1 MKISKL
7 LPSLAL
13 VTAVI
18 ATSSCGKLE
27 DRINSLEQ
35 RISELENTR
44 IPSIDE
50 QVASIKKTIGE
61 LEKTDAGLRE
71 YISALE
77 EKQAT
82 LETELGKTNA
92 ALTEAQKT
100 LREEMAA
107 DKTELSGSVDAAKA
121 DVIAQLEAYK
131 TLMSGEL
138 ETLNGTI
145 ESLKAKDEELQK
157 NAEELRGY
165 VDSENGKVRDWADA
179 TFATI
184 EQQNKL
190 AETVA
195 SIKTQFETLNNYTMN
210 MDVRL
215 TNKAEEL
222 SKSLSALD
230 ESTSQQIG
238 ALTEK
243 LGSDISALRT
253 ELTDAYTKLV
263 ATEITRLETSMKSW
277 VSEQLAGYYT
287 IEQADAKLEAMRTEL
302 TGRMDSDKA
311 YLTTLIT
318 NLETAT
324 NRKISANAGLIT
336 GLRGDL
342 TSLSQSVAENAGK
355 IADDA
360 ILISQNTADI
370 SKNSTAIAANTK
382 NLAAV
387 KKLAEDNQKLITEN
401 NDKLGEM
408 QRLVNELKDKEIAN
422 LETIAQ
428 NTQDIASNASLI
440 AKNAASIQSNAAA
453 IAQNASDIQALQRK
467 LDATETELVEA
478 YTAAIAKAI
487 NDYDGTITAKLAS
500 GIAKVDEKIKTLNSE
515 IESIKS
521 RLSNLEDRVSKI
533 EDAVSMLQS
542 ISVIPTY
549 SDGSVC
555 VKRGLSTIKARLLPL
570 DVAKRFVEKG
580 TSAFSLRV
588 VAVQTKSTESM
599 SDVAIESVV
608 LRDDIIE
615 VSILGSLL
623 PDGLWT
629 GNENYCA
636 ALSVS
641 DGNTEKSSSYFS
653 LYPLMFE
660 YVDLGLSVK
669 WATCNVGAVTPEDY
683 GDYFA
688 WGETEPYYE
697 NGQSQSASPQ
707 WLYGKTGYN
716 WDSYKWYNKEDAS
729 IIKYRHAN
737 WDDSMPTLQLEDDAA
752 NCKLGGKWRLPSAD
766 EWRELRRGCSWKWT
780 SFNGIS
786 GYIVTGKKT
795 GYTGNSIFLPA
806 SGRRTATDLSEVGDS
821 GVYWSCSL
829 GDSKSE
835 MASDVIFSDV
845 DFALS
850 TSAKYVGHSL
860 RPVYVE
866 RHNHHLERV
875 EGVIPTE
882 TDSGWNDYYKCTE
895 TVNPCGTYF
904 CDSDGTTIGNAAALK
919 AWQSEGGAGYLA
931 SSGEYVDFGLSV
943 VWAKRNVG
951 ASTVEESGDYFA
963 WGETEPKKVYDWN
976 TYVWAKDYYHLIKYN
991 TENKYGVVDNK
1002 TRLELEDDAAHVKLG
1017 GEWRMPSYAEWEDLF
1032 NNCDVVRSSLNGVV
1046 GFKVVGK
1053 ISGYTDRMIFF
1064 PSRGYKASGMND
1076 IIGCYYWSS
1085 SSVAELFSHNPF
1097 SAWAWISS
1105 EEQTRMSSADKS
1117 NGLLIRPVVDK

>member
-131 TLMSGEL
+131 TLINGTL

-157 NAEELRGY
+157 NAEELRSY

-287 IEQADAKLEAMRTEL
+287 IEQTDAKLEAMRTEI

-324 NRKISANAGLIT
+324 NKKISANASLIT

-401 NDKLGEM
+401 SEKLAEM
-408 QRLVNELKDKEIAN
+408 QRLHNSLKDSGIEDYA
-422 LETIAQ
+422 ETVIQ
-428 NTQDIASNASLI
+428 NTKDIASNASLI
-440 AKNAASIQSNAAA
+440 AKNASAIQSNATA
-453 IAQNASDIQALQRK
+453 IAQNTSDIQSLSAR
-467 LDATETELVEA
+467 LDATKSEIIES

-500 GIAKVDEKIKTLNSE
+500 EIARVEDKIAGLKAE
-515 IESIKS
+515 VESVKS
-521 RLSNLEDRVSKI
+521 RVTALEDRVTRLEEI
-533 EDAVSMLQS
+533 VSQITS
-542 ISVIPTY
+542 ISYIPRY
-549 SDGSVC
+549 ADG
-555 VKRGLSTIKARLLPL
+555 A
-570 DVAKRFVEKG
+570 
-580 TSAFSLRV
+580 
-588 VAVQTKSTESM
+588 
-599 SDVAIESVV
+599 
-608 LRDDIIE
+608 
-615 VSILGSLL
+615 
-623 PDGLWT
+623 
-629 GNENYCA
+629 
-636 ALSVS
+636 
-641 DGNTEKSSSYFS
+641 
-653 LYPLMFE
+653 
-660 YVDLGLSVK
+660 
-669 WATCNVGAVTPEDY
+669 
-683 GDYFA
+683 
-688 WGETEPYYE
+688 
-697 NGQSQSASPQ
+697 
-707 WLYGKTGYN
+707 
-716 WDSYKWYNKEDAS
+716 
-729 IIKYRHAN
+729 
-737 WDDSMPTLQLEDDAA
+737 
-752 NCKLGGKWRLPSAD
+752 
-766 EWRELRRGCSWKWT
+766 
-780 SFNGIS
+780 
-786 GYIVTGKKT
+786 
-795 GYTGNSIFLPA
+795 
-806 SGRRTATDLSEVGDS
+806 
-821 GVYWSCSL
+821 
-829 GDSKSE
+829 
-835 MASDVIFSDV
+835 
-845 DFALS
+845 
-850 TSAKYVGHSL
+850 
-860 RPVYVE
+860 
-866 RHNHHLERV
+866 ERV
-875 EGVIPTE
+875 EYTRDALGIIPGDVTLRF
-882 TDSGWNDYYKCTE
+882 DVHPAS
-895 TVNPCGTYF
+895 
-904 CDSDGTTIGNAAALK
+904 AASEIAANWESILSARAVYTLTK
-919 AWQSEGGAGYLA
+919 AGAGDFVDLKIKGATAENGVLSVTVSTAEFNKEFMLGNLA
-931 SSGEYVDFGLSV
+931 TAIAVKITSSTENVISEYVRF
-943 VWAKRNVG
+943 
-951 ASTVEESGDYFA
+951 
-963 WGETEPKKVYDWN
+963 
-976 TYVWAKDYYHLIKYN
+976 I
-991 TENKYGVVDNK
+991 
-1002 TRLELEDDAAHVKLG
+1002 
-1017 GEWRMPSYAEWEDLF
+1017 PSYAEEEQFIYYLLNNFDTDGDGTLDLTVIENAKELNIPDMGVSTLAGVLDQMPNLEVLDCSK
-1032 NNCDVVRSSLNGVV
+1032 NNLYSIDLSKNELLTKLDCSNNKLHTLNLDNNQNLLELYCNNNYLSSLDCSNNEYLHVID
-1046 GFKVVGK
+1046 FCDNY
-1053 ISGYTDRMIFF
+1053 ISEI
-1064 PSRGYKASGMND
+1064 K
-1076 IIGCYYWSS
+1076 
-1085 SSVAELFSHNPF
+1085 
-1097 SAWAWISS
+1097 
-1105 EEQTRMSSADKS
+1105 QT
-1117 NGLLIRPVVDK
+1117 GLLIDGVRWSIYNLGECATHKITKKFKWDNTLCPSGWRLPFKEEYESLSAHYSKKNILRESPGRWFSGSELYSIDAPQIYLPLEEEKYGGYYWTATANSTIETIWVLVNSSMDNGSNDVWIDTNPASTRTSARCVKK

>member
-13 VTAVI
+13 VTAFI

-100 LREEMAA
+100 LREEIAA

-131 TLMSGEL
+131 TLINGEL

-253 ELTDAYTKLV
+253 ELTDAYTKLI
-263 ATEITRLETSMKSW
+263 ATEITKLETSMKSW
-277 VSEQLAGYYT
+277 VNEQLSGYYT
-287 IEQADAKLEAMRTEL
+287 IEQTDAKLDAMRAEL

-382 NLAAV
+382 DLAAV
-387 KKLAEDNQKLITEN
+387 KKFAEENQKLIAEN
-401 NDKLGEM
+401 NDKLAEM

-422 LETIAQ
+422 LETITQ

-467 LDATETELVEA
+467 LDETKTELVEA

-500 GIAKVDEKIKTLNSE
+500 EIAKVDDKIQDFKSE
-515 IESIKS
+515 IESIKTKIS
-521 RLSNLEDRVSKI
+521 SLEDRVSI
-533 EDAVSMLQS
+533 LEQQRIVNEITY
-542 ISVIPTY
+542 ISYVPKY
-549 SDGSVC
+549 SDGKSVMWYC
-555 VKRGLSTIKARLLPL
+555 ENSAGEKTGYRDTLHFELRPSGTAEKLLTATDVQFEVQAVYNTLVKSSAETVYMPVLEKNCDNDILTVVVSGEKIRESFFCEEVGAACRLLISIDGAEKISDYVHMRPMFWGEHRAYFVQSSISLFVGGSTVPEITRIPVSAPLKFDSSNKDVMTVTRDGKVTGVGVGDAELSVMTLSGFTQSIPVNVISSSLAINLSENGTANCYVVPFAGTFSFKADVKGNSSEPLDGEPFTAAVLWESFGTEEQPEVGDLIPNVSYVNGNIVFKTPDIVKNGNASIAVKDAAGRILWSWHIWICKGYDPVEYEQVYNNNAGTMMDRNLGATSATPGDVGTLGLLYQWGRKDPFLGTSDISEDVIVDGIVAKSTIKWQVSDYFDKSTATIVYATEHPTSFILGKWGEDGDWVYSRDNTRWQSSKTKYDPCPVGWRVPEGGVNGVWSKAFGLI
-570 DVAKRFVEKG
+570 DDSCKGDADDKGIDFSEQG
-580 TSAFSLRV
+580 TSTNPIWYPSSGFLDYYNNRVRLRFIGMQGRYWSV
-588 VAVQTKSTESM
+588 TTNGKRALCLSIST
-599 SDVAIESVV
+599 
-608 LRDDIIE
+608 
-615 VSILGSLL
+615 
-623 PDGLWT
+623 
-629 GNENYCA
+629 
-636 ALSVS
+636 
-641 DGNTEKSSSYFS
+641 SSS
-653 LYPLMFE
+653 
-660 YVDLGLSVK
+660 
-669 WATCNVGAVTPEDY
+669 
-683 GDYFA
+683 
-688 WGETEPYYE
+688 
-697 NGQSQSASPQ
+697 
-707 WLYGKTGYN
+707 
-716 WDSYKWYNKEDAS
+716 
-729 IIKYRHAN
+729 
-737 WDDSMPTLQLEDDAA
+737 
-752 NCKLGGKWRLPSAD
+752 
-766 EWRELRRGCSWKWT
+766 
-780 SFNGIS
+780 
-786 GYIVTGKKT
+786 
-795 GYTGNSIFLPA
+795 
-806 SGRRTATDLSEVGDS
+806 
-821 GVYWSCSL
+821 
-829 GDSKSE
+829 
-835 MASDVIFSDV
+835 FSDYE
-845 DFALS
+845 LGER
-850 TSAKYVGHSL
+850 AKGYSV
-860 RPVYVE
+860 RCQKDE
-866 RHNHHLERV
+866 E
-875 EGVIPTE
+875 
-882 TDSGWNDYYKCTE
+882 YY
-895 TVNPCGTYF
+895 NR
-904 CDSDGTTIGNAAALK
+904 IN
-919 AWQSEGGAGYLA
+919 
-931 SSGEYVDFGLSV
+931 
-943 VWAKRNVG
+943 
-951 ASTVEESGDYFA
+951 
-963 WGETEPKKVYDWN
+963 
-976 TYVWAKDYYHLIKYN
+976 
-991 TENKYGVVDNK
+991 
-1002 TRLELEDDAAHVKLG
+1002 
-1017 GEWRMPSYAEWEDLF
+1017 
-1032 NNCDVVRSSLNGVV
+1032 
-1046 GFKVVGK
+1046 
-1053 ISGYTDRMIFF
+1053 
-1064 PSRGYKASGMND
+1064 
-1076 IIGCYYWSS
+1076 
-1085 SSVAELFSHNPF
+1085 
-1097 SAWAWISS
+1097 
-1105 EEQTRMSSADKS
+1105 
-1117 NGLLIRPVVDK
+1117 

>member
-7 LPSLAL
+7 LLSLAL
-13 VTAVI
+13 VTAFI

-287 IEQADAKLEAMRTEL
+287 IEQTDAKLEAMRTEL

-387 KKLAEDNQKLITEN
+387 KKLAEDNQKLIAEN
-401 NDKLGEM
+401 SEKLVEM
-408 QRLVNELKDKEIAN
+408 QRLHNSLKDSGIEDYA
-422 LETIAQ
+422 ETVIQ
-428 NTQDIASNASLI
+428 NTKDIASNASLI
-440 AKNAASIQSNAAA
+440 AKNAAAIQSNATA
-453 IAQNASDIQALQRK
+453 IAQNASDIQNLSAR
-467 LDATETELVEA
+467 LDAAKSEIIES

-500 GIAKVDEKIKTLNSE
+500 EIAKVEDKISGLKTE
-515 IESIKS
+515 VESVKS
-521 RLSNLEDRVSKI
+521 SLAALEDRVARLEEI
-533 EDAVSMLQS
+533 VSQITS
-542 ISVIPTY
+542 ISYIPRY
-549 SDGSVC
+549 ADGAE
-555 VKRGLSTIKARLLPL
+555 RIEYTRDALDIIPG
-570 DVAKRFVEKG
+570 DVALRFDVHPASAASEIAANWVSVLSARAVYTFTKAG
-580 TSAFSLRV
+580 AGDFVDLNINGATAENGVLSVTVSTNELNKEFMLGNLATAIAVKITS
-588 VAVQTKSTESM
+588 STENVIS
-599 SDVAIESVV
+599 
-608 LRDDIIE
+608 
-615 VSILGSLL
+615 
-623 PDGLWT
+623 
-629 GNENYCA
+629 
-636 ALSVS
+636 
-641 DGNTEKSSSYFS
+641 
-653 LYPLMFE
+653 E
-660 YVDLGLSVK
+660 YVR
-669 WATCNVGAVTPEDY
+669 
-683 GDYFA
+683 F
-688 WGETEPYYE
+688 
-697 NGQSQSASPQ
+697 
-707 WLYGKTGYN
+707 
-716 WDSYKWYNKEDAS
+716 
-729 IIKYRHAN
+729 I
-737 WDDSMPTLQLEDDAA
+737 
-752 NCKLGGKWRLPSAD
+752 
-766 EWRELRRGCSWKWT
+766 
-780 SFNGIS
+780 
-786 GYIVTGKKT
+786 
-795 GYTGNSIFLPA
+795 
-806 SGRRTATDLSEVGDS
+806 
-821 GVYWSCSL
+821 
-829 GDSKSE
+829 
-835 MASDVIFSDV
+835 
-845 DFALS
+845 
-850 TSAKYVGHSL
+850 
-860 RPVYVE
+860 
-866 RHNHHLERV
+866 
-875 EGVIPTE
+875 
-882 TDSGWNDYYKCTE
+882 
-895 TVNPCGTYF
+895 
-904 CDSDGTTIGNAAALK
+904 
-919 AWQSEGGAGYLA
+919 
-931 SSGEYVDFGLSV
+931 
-943 VWAKRNVG
+943 
-951 ASTVEESGDYFA
+951 
-963 WGETEPKKVYDWN
+963 
-976 TYVWAKDYYHLIKYN
+976 
-991 TENKYGVVDNK
+991 
-1002 TRLELEDDAAHVKLG
+1002 
-1017 GEWRMPSYAEWEDLF
+1017 PSYAEEEQFIYYLL
-1032 NNCDVVRSSLNGVV
+1032 NNFDTDGDGTLEIKAVEAATEVNVADI
-1046 GFKVVGK
+1046 K
-1053 ISGYTDRMIFF
+1053 ISNLNNVICQMPNLEKLDCSNTSITTLDLSNNLMLTYLNCASNNLSTLDLGTNAALSELYCEKNKLTELDITKNENLIYISFGGNKLSEVKQAGRLIGKLRWSIYNYGATSTSASGTRPPKGYISDWCPSGWRIPSKDEFMTLQDYTYCGTSMGLGDWNNFKGTTEKAIYF
-1064 PSRGYKASGMND
+1064 PSENYPYECYWTTTYKDSGY
-1076 IIGCYYWSS
+1076 YY
-1085 SSVAELFSHNPF
+1085 SVNPRTF
-1097 SAWAWISS
+1097 TLCQVKYSPI
-1105 EEQTRMSSADKS
+1105 
-1117 NGLLIRPVVDK
+1117 NNNYGGLVRCVKDE

>member
-77 EKQAT
+77 EKQST

-131 TLMSGEL
+131 TLINVEL

-253 ELTDAYTKLV
+253 ELTDAYTKLI
-263 ATEITRLETSMKSW
+263 ATEITKLETSMKSW
-277 VSEQLAGYYT
+277 VNEQLSGYYT
-287 IEQADAKLEAMRTEL
+287 IEQTDAKLDAMRTEL
-302 TGRMDSDKA
+302 EGRMDSDKT

-318 NLETAT
+318 NLETVT
-324 NRKISANAGLIT
+324 NKKIAANTTLIT

-382 NLAAV
+382 NLATV
-387 KKLAEDNQKLITEN
+387 KKLAEENQKLIAEN
-401 NDKLGEM
+401 SEKLAEM
-408 QRLVNELKDKEIAN
+408 QRLHNSLKDSGIEDYA
-422 LETIAQ
+422 ETVIQ
-428 NTQDIASNASLI
+428 NTKDIASNASLI
-440 AKNAASIQSNAAA
+440 AKNAAAIQSNATA
-453 IAQNASDIQALQRK
+453 IAQNASDIQNLSAR
-467 LDATETELVEA
+467 LDATKSEIVES

-487 NDYDGTITAKLAS
+487 NDYDGTITSKLAS
-500 GIAKVDEKIKTLNSE
+500 EIARVEDKIAGLKTE
-515 IESIKS
+515 VESVKS
-521 RLSNLEDRVSKI
+521 RVTALEDRVARLEEVVSRITSLSYIPRNTDYI
-533 EDAVSMLQS
+533 EQVNYSRESIDIKGEMTIMLDLHPTAAADAIANDWESVLSAQAVYTQTKTSAGEFVRLKPTGVIAKDGILSVTVSSEGLDQDFVFGELSAS
-542 ISVIPTY
+542 ISIKISSSKSQVMSEYIRLTPNLGEEQKLITY
-549 SDGSVC
+549 ILKTFDTDKDALLSLPELEEVRDIDLSGYGLSDIDRILAKLPNLETLNCAKNNLTTIDLNQCMNLESVDC
-555 VKRGLSTIKARLLPL
+555 SSNALSTITLDKCLSIKELNCKGNKLPSIDISKNTSLQSL
-570 DVAKRFVEKG
+570 DCSNNVL
-580 TSAFSLRV
+580 TDLDLSNN
-588 VAVQTKSTESM
+588 ESM
-599 SDVAIESVV
+599 RWIDFGGNGFADIEQPG
-608 LRDDIIE
+608 LLIDGTRW
-615 VSILGSLL
+615 SI
-623 PDGLWT
+623 
-629 GNENYCA
+629 Y
-636 ALSVS
+636 
-641 DGNTEKSSSYFS
+641 
-653 LYPLMFE
+653 
-660 YVDLGLSVK
+660 
-669 WATCNVGAVTPEDY
+669 NVGAKSTS
-683 GDYFA
+683 G
-688 WGETEPYYE
+688 
-697 NGQSQSASPQ
+697 
-707 WLYGKTGYN
+707 YGKY
-716 WDSYKWYNKEDAS
+716 YIQREAE
-729 IIKYRHAN
+729 
-737 WDDSMPTLQLEDDAA
+737 SMCP
-752 NCKLGGKWRLPSAD
+752 NGWRLPSAN
-766 EWRELRRGCSWKWT
+766 ELRRLALNYSDGCSFHGT
-780 SFNGIS
+780 NGIFFS
-786 GYIVTGKKT
+786 GNKVYSDIVP
-795 GYTGNSIFLPA
+795 SVFLPFA
-806 SGRRTATDLSEVGDS
+806 GIYSKNGTYENNELHYIGEKAYYPSSEYISDS
-821 GVYWSCSL
+821 GIYIL
-829 GDSKSE
+829 
-835 MASDVIFSDV
+835 
-845 DFALS
+845 
-850 TSAKYVGHSL
+850 H
-860 RPVYVE
+860 
-866 RHNHHLERV
+866 
-875 EGVIPTE
+875 
-882 TDSGWNDYYKCTE
+882 
-895 TVNPCGTYF
+895 
-904 CDSDGTTIGNAAALK
+904 
-919 AWQSEGGAGYLA
+919 
-931 SSGEYVDFGLSV
+931 FGIS
-943 VWAKRNVG
+943 
-951 ASTVEESGDYFA
+951 SGDYYNPNVI
-963 WGETEPKKVYDWN
+963 TYSITSSN
-976 TYVWAKDYYHLIKYN
+976 TYNKWPIRCVKD
-991 TENKYGVVDNK
+991 E
-1002 TRLELEDDAAHVKLG
+1002 
-1017 GEWRMPSYAEWEDLF
+1017 
-1032 NNCDVVRSSLNGVV
+1032 
-1046 GFKVVGK
+1046 
-1053 ISGYTDRMIFF
+1053 
-1064 PSRGYKASGMND
+1064 
-1076 IIGCYYWSS
+1076 
-1085 SSVAELFSHNPF
+1085 
-1097 SAWAWISS
+1097 
-1105 EEQTRMSSADKS
+1105 
-1117 NGLLIRPVVDK
+1117 

>member
-13 VTAVI
+13 VTAFI

-131 TLMSGEL
+131 TLINGEL
-138 ETLNGTI
+138 ETLNSTI

-195 SIKTQFETLNNYTMN
+195 SIKTQFETLNAYTMN

-222 SKSLSALD
+222 SNSLSALD

-253 ELTDAYTKLV
+253 ELTDAYTKLI
-263 ATEITRLETSMKSW
+263 ATEITKLETSIKSW
-277 VSEQLAGYYT
+277 VNDQLSGYYT

-387 KKLAEDNQKLITEN
+387 KKLAEDNQKLIAEN
-401 NDKLGEM
+401 SEKLAEM
-408 QRLVNELKDKEIAN
+408 QRLHNSLKDSGIEDYA
-422 LETIAQ
+422 ETVIQ
-428 NTQDIASNASLI
+428 NTKDIASNASLI
-440 AKNAASIQSNAAA
+440 AKNAAAIQSNATA
-453 IAQNASDIQALQRK
+453 IAQNTSDIQNLSAR
-467 LDATETELVEA
+467 LDATKAEIIES

-500 GIAKVDEKIKTLNSE
+500 EIAKVEDKISGLKTE
-515 IESIKS
+515 VESVKS
-521 RLSNLEDRVSKI
+521 RVTALEDRVARLEEI
-533 EDAVSMLQS
+533 VSQITS
-542 ISVIPTY
+542 ISYIPRY
-549 SDGSVC
+549 ADGAERVEYTRDALDIIPGDVTLRFDVHPASAASEIAANWESVLSARAVYTLTKAGAGDFVDLNINGATAENGVLSVTVSGEGLNKDFILGNISASLVLKITSPAKSAMADYVRLVPILGEEETFIRLLLNTFDIDGNGVVEFSA
-555 VKRGLSTIKARLLPL
+555 VKECQEIKIADMNVSSIDKVLKEMPNLEKLTISNIPGCKNLDISTNTKLQALTIKGL
-570 DVAKRFVEKG
+570 DIAE
-580 TSAFSLRV
+580 LN
-588 VAVQTKSTESM
+588 
-599 SDVAIESVV
+599 I
-608 LRDDIIE
+608 
-615 VSILGSLL
+615 VS
-623 PDGLWT
+623 
-629 GNENYCA
+629 
-636 ALSVS
+636 
-641 DGNTEKSSSYFS
+641 NTELSSLYINGNSKLRYLILSDRKALENIFKFDCDADLSFIDEDNNTIYGKIAGKLWYPTNLGASSS
-653 LYPLMFE
+653 
-660 YVDLGLSVK
+660 
-669 WATCNVGAVTPEDY
+669 N
-683 GDYFA
+683 
-688 WGETEPYYE
+688 
-697 NGQSQSASPQ
+697 
-707 WLYGKTGYN
+707 LYGKLFPLKKATCPSG
-716 WDSYKWYNKEDAS
+716 
-729 IIKYRHAN
+729 
-737 WDDSMPTLQLEDDAA
+737 
-752 NCKLGGKWRLPSAD
+752 WRLPTKVELKTLMENNSA
-766 EWRELRRGCSWKWT
+766 WT
-780 SFNGIS
+780 TYKGMNGRWFS
-786 GYIVTGKKT
+786 GTNKFDDNVL
-795 GYTGNSIFLPA
+795 SIFLPA
-806 SGRRTATDLSEVGDS
+806 AGYRYSNDPIDPV
-821 GVYWSCSL
+821 
-829 GDSKSE
+829 
-835 MASDVIFSDV
+835 DV
-845 DFALS
+845 DRDDISGKYWASADGNSHFLS
-850 TSAKYVGHSL
+850 FNSKE
-860 RPVYVE
+860 VE
-866 RHNHHLERV
+866 FDY
-875 EGVIPTE
+875 GS
-882 TDSGWNDYYKCTE
+882 TDSREVY
-895 TVNPCGTYF
+895 
-904 CDSDGTTIGNAAALK
+904 
-919 AWQSEGGAGYLA
+919 
-931 SSGEYVDFGLSV
+931 SV
-943 VWAKRNVG
+943 RCV
-951 ASTVEESGDYFA
+951 
-963 WGETEPKKVYDWN
+963 
-976 TYVWAKDYYHLIKYN
+976 KD
-991 TENKYGVVDNK
+991 
-1002 TRLELEDDAAHVKLG
+1002 
-1017 GEWRMPSYAEWEDLF
+1017 
-1032 NNCDVVRSSLNGVV
+1032 
-1046 GFKVVGK
+1046 
-1053 ISGYTDRMIFF
+1053 
-1064 PSRGYKASGMND
+1064 
-1076 IIGCYYWSS
+1076 
-1085 SSVAELFSHNPF
+1085 
-1097 SAWAWISS
+1097 
-1105 EEQTRMSSADKS
+1105 
-1117 NGLLIRPVVDK
+1117 

>member
-18 ATSSCGKLE
+18 AASSCGKLE

-131 TLMSGEL
+131 TLINGEM
-138 ETLNGTI
+138 ETLNSTI

-157 NAEELRGY
+157 KAEELRGY

-195 SIKTQFETLNNYTMN
+195 SIKTQFETLNAYTMN

-222 SKSLSALD
+222 SKSISALD

-253 ELTDAYTKLV
+253 ELTDAYTKLI
-263 ATEITRLETSMKSW
+263 ATEITKLETSMKSW

-382 NLAAV
+382 NLATV
-387 KKLAEDNQKLITEN
+387 KKLAEDNQKLIAEN
-401 NDKLGEM
+401 SEKLTEM
-408 QRLVNELKDKEIAN
+408 QRLHNSLKDSGIEDYA
-422 LETIAQ
+422 ETVIQ
-428 NTQDIASNASLI
+428 NTKDIASNASLI
-440 AKNAASIQSNAAA
+440 AKNAAAIQSNATA
-453 IAQNASDIQALQRK
+453 IAQNASDIQNLSAR
-467 LDATETELVEA
+467 LDATKSEIIES

-487 NDYDGTITAKLAS
+487 NDYDGTVTAKLAS
-500 GIAKVDEKIKTLNSE
+500 EIAKVEDKISGLKTE
-515 IESIKS
+515 VESVKS
-521 RLSNLEDRVSKI
+521 RVTALEDRVARLEEI
-533 EDAVSMLQS
+533 VSQITS
-542 ISVIPTY
+542 ISYIPRYADGAERVEYTRDALDIIPGDVTLRFDVHPASAASEIAANWESVLSARAVY
-549 SDGSVC
+549 TLTKAGADDFVDLKIKGATAENGVLSVTVSGEGLNKDFILGNISASVNIKVTASDKNIVSDY
-555 VKRGLSTIKARLLPL
+555 VKFIPACSELKFVRYLLQDFDTDNDGIVELDALANVKEINISGMNIATLDGVVDKMIGLEKLDCSNNQLKNLNLSNNSNLKELFCNNNMLTSLDCTTNEYLYTIDFSKNDGLSEVKQAGLLID
-570 DVAKRFVEKG
+570 DVRW
-580 TSAFSLRV
+580 
-588 VAVQTKSTESM
+588 
-599 SDVAIESVV
+599 
-608 LRDDIIE
+608 
-615 VSILGSLL
+615 SIL
-623 PDGLWT
+623 
-629 GNENYCA
+629 
-636 ALSVS
+636 
-641 DGNTEKSSSYFS
+641 
-653 LYPLMFE
+653 
-660 YVDLGLSVK
+660 
-669 WATCNVGAVTPEDY
+669 NVGAHSTTEL
-683 GDYFA
+683 GD
-688 WGETEPYYE
+688 
-697 NGQSQSASPQ
+697 
-707 WLYGKTGYN
+707 TGYS
-716 WDSYKWYNKEDAS
+716 WQQCMIRCPS
-729 IIKYRHAN
+729 
-737 WDDSMPTLQLEDDAA
+737 
-752 NCKLGGKWRLPSAD
+752 GWRLPNESEMKKIIANHSL
-766 EWRELRRGCSWKWT
+766 EVVYRGAYGVWFSGGSKFSYNLT
-780 SFNGIS
+780 SLIFFPYTDTRSNIMK
-786 GYIVTGKKT
+786 GY
-795 GYTGNSIFLPA
+795 Y
-806 SGRRTATDLSEVGDS
+806 
-821 GVYWSCSL
+821 YY
-829 GDSKSE
+829 DSKSQ
-835 MASDVIFSDV
+835 
-845 DFALS
+845 
-850 TSAKYVGHSL
+850 K
-860 RPVYVE
+860 
-866 RHNHHLERV
+866 
-875 EGVIPTE
+875 
-882 TDSGWNDYYKCTE
+882 
-895 TVNPCGTYF
+895 
-904 CDSDGTTIGNAAALK
+904 
-919 AWQSEGGAGYLA
+919 GGMF
-931 SSGEYVDFGLSV
+931 EFG
-943 VWAKRNVG
+943 RNG
-951 ASTVEESGDYFA
+951 K
-963 WGETEPKKVYDWN
+963 PN
-976 TYVWAKDYYHLIKYN
+976 TYLQNVRESYSSDDYLSRDFFSRCVKD
-991 TENKYGVVDNK
+991 
-1002 TRLELEDDAAHVKLG
+1002 
-1017 GEWRMPSYAEWEDLF
+1017 
-1032 NNCDVVRSSLNGVV
+1032 
-1046 GFKVVGK
+1046 
-1053 ISGYTDRMIFF
+1053 
-1064 PSRGYKASGMND
+1064 
-1076 IIGCYYWSS
+1076 
-1085 SSVAELFSHNPF
+1085 
-1097 SAWAWISS
+1097 
-1105 EEQTRMSSADKS
+1105 
-1117 NGLLIRPVVDK
+1117 

>member
-131 TLMSGEL
+131 TLINGDL

-157 NAEELRGY
+157 NAEELRSY
-165 VDSENGKVRDWADA
+165 VDSENGKLRDWADA

-190 AETVA
+190 AKTVA

-253 ELTDAYTKLV
+253 ELTDAYTKLI
-263 ATEITRLETSMKSW
+263 ATEITKLETSMKSW
-277 VSEQLAGYYT
+277 VNEQLSGYYT
-287 IEQADAKLEAMRTEL
+287 IEQTDAKLDAMRAEL

-370 SKNSTAIAANTK
+370 SKNSTAIAAHTK

-387 KKLAEDNQKLITEN
+387 KKLAEDNQKLIAEN
-401 NDKLGEM
+401 SEKLVEM
-408 QRLVNELKDKEIAN
+408 QRLLNSLKDSGIEDYA
-422 LETIAQ
+422 ETVIQ
-428 NTQDIASNASLI
+428 NTKDIASNASLI
-440 AKNAASIQSNAAA
+440 AKNAAAIQSNATA
-453 IAQNASDIQALQRK
+453 IAQNTSDIQNLSAR
-467 LDATETELVEA
+467 LDATKSEIIES

-500 GIAKVDEKIKTLNSE
+500 EIAKVEDKISGLKTE
-515 IESIKS
+515 VESVKS
-521 RLSNLEDRVSKI
+521 RVTALEDRVARLEEI
-533 EDAVSMLQS
+533 VSQITS
-542 ISVIPTY
+542 ISYIPRY
-549 SDGSVC
+549 ADGAERVEYTRDALDIIPGDVTLRFDVHPASAASEIAANWESILSARAVYTLTKAGAGDFVDLKIKGATAENGVLSV
-555 VKRGLSTIKARLLPL
+555 TM
-570 DVAKRFVEKG
+570 
-580 TSAFSLRV
+580 
-588 VAVQTKSTESM
+588 STEEFNKEFISSHIASSLNIQLTYTNYNIA
-599 SDVAIESVV
+599 SDYIPLKPAGEELKFIQYLLTNFDTNNDKIVDVS
-608 LRDDIIE
+608 E
-615 VSILGSLL
+615 VSKAKELNISRMNIKSLDGVLDKMPDIEKLDCSNNNLSSLDISSNEHLYILDFSNNPNLHEITQTGKLIA
-623 PDGLWT
+623 GLRW
-629 GNENYCA
+629 
-636 ALSVS
+636 SII
-641 DGNTEKSSSYFS
+641 
-653 LYPLMFE
+653 
-660 YVDLGLSVK
+660 
-669 WATCNVGAVTPEDY
+669 NVGATST
-683 GDYFA
+683 GDT
-688 WGETEPYYE
+688 GNICEGRPDIE
-697 NGQSQSASPQ
+697 NGPEGWQLSSSV
-707 WLYGKTGYN
+707 
-716 WDSYKWYNKEDAS
+716 
-729 IIKYRHAN
+729 KYC
-737 WDDSMPTLQLEDDAA
+737 PE
-752 NCKLGGKWRLPSAD
+752 GWRLPTLDEYCRLWDGGYRTEGDGYYDVYSFGEKDAYGRWYSANYVSLFFPITKFID
-766 EWRELRRGCSWKWT
+766 GMSETYAYAYYLCTKSNMPYTAFFEHSNYNCLSAS
-780 SFNGIS
+780 SFN
-786 GYIVTGKKT
+786 
-795 GYTGNSIFLPA
+795 
-806 SGRRTATDLSEVGDS
+806 
-821 GVYWSCSL
+821 
-829 GDSKSE
+829 
-835 MASDVIFSDV
+835 SD
-845 DFALS
+845 
-850 TSAKYVGHSL
+850 
-860 RPVYVE
+860 
-866 RHNHHLERV
+866 
-875 EGVIPTE
+875 
-882 TDSGWNDYYKCTE
+882 
-895 TVNPCGTYF
+895 
-904 CDSDGTTIGNAAALK
+904 
-919 AWQSEGGAGYLA
+919 
-931 SSGEYVDFGLSV
+931 
-943 VWAKRNVG
+943 
-951 ASTVEESGDYFA
+951 
-963 WGETEPKKVYDWN
+963 
-976 TYVWAKDYYHLIKYN
+976 IKYSI
-991 TENKYGVVDNK
+991 
-1002 TRLELEDDAAHVKLG
+1002 R
-1017 GEWRMPSYAEWEDLF
+1017 
-1032 NNCDVVRSSLNGVV
+1032 CVR
-1046 GFKVVGK
+1046 
-1053 ISGYTDRMIFF
+1053 
-1064 PSRGYKASGMND
+1064 
-1076 IIGCYYWSS
+1076 
-1085 SSVAELFSHNPF
+1085 
-1097 SAWAWISS
+1097 
-1105 EEQTRMSSADKS
+1105 EE
-1117 NGLLIRPVVDK
+1117 

>member
-7 LPSLAL
+7 LPLLAL

-107 DKTELSGSVDAAKA
+107 DKTELSGSVDVAKA

-131 TLMSGEL
+131 TLINGAL
-138 ETLNGTI
+138 ETLNSTI

-324 NRKISANAGLIT
+324 NKKISANAGLIT

-387 KKLAEDNQKLITEN
+387 KKLAEDNQKLIAEN
-401 NDKLGEM
+401 SEKLVEM
-408 QRLVNELKDKEIAN
+408 QRLHNSLKDSGIEDYA
-422 LETIAQ
+422 ETVIQ
-428 NTQDIASNASLI
+428 NTKDIASNASLI
-440 AKNAASIQSNAAA
+440 AKNAAAIQSNATA
-453 IAQNASDIQALQRK
+453 IAQNTSDIQNLSAR
-467 LDATETELVEA
+467 LDATKSEIIES

-500 GIAKVDEKIKTLNSE
+500 EIAKVEDKISGLKTE
-515 IESIKS
+515 VESVKS
-521 RLSNLEDRVSKI
+521 KVAALEDRVARLEEI
-533 EDAVSMLQS
+533 VSQITS
-542 ISVIPTY
+542 ISYIPRY
-549 SDGSVC
+549 ADG
-555 VKRGLSTIKARLLPL
+555 A
-570 DVAKRFVEKG
+570 
-580 TSAFSLRV
+580 
-588 VAVQTKSTESM
+588 
-599 SDVAIESVV
+599 
-608 LRDDIIE
+608 
-615 VSILGSLL
+615 
-623 PDGLWT
+623 
-629 GNENYCA
+629 
-636 ALSVS
+636 
-641 DGNTEKSSSYFS
+641 
-653 LYPLMFE
+653 
-660 YVDLGLSVK
+660 
-669 WATCNVGAVTPEDY
+669 
-683 GDYFA
+683 
-688 WGETEPYYE
+688 
-697 NGQSQSASPQ
+697 
-707 WLYGKTGYN
+707 
-716 WDSYKWYNKEDAS
+716 
-729 IIKYRHAN
+729 
-737 WDDSMPTLQLEDDAA
+737 
-752 NCKLGGKWRLPSAD
+752 
-766 EWRELRRGCSWKWT
+766 
-780 SFNGIS
+780 
-786 GYIVTGKKT
+786 
-795 GYTGNSIFLPA
+795 
-806 SGRRTATDLSEVGDS
+806 
-821 GVYWSCSL
+821 
-829 GDSKSE
+829 
-835 MASDVIFSDV
+835 
-845 DFALS
+845 
-850 TSAKYVGHSL
+850 
-860 RPVYVE
+860 
-866 RHNHHLERV
+866 ERV
-875 EGVIPTE
+875 EYTRDALDIIPGDVTMRF
-882 TDSGWNDYYKCTE
+882 DVHPAS
-895 TVNPCGTYF
+895 
-904 CDSDGTTIGNAAALK
+904 AAAEIAANWEAVLSARAVYTITK
-919 AWQSEGGAGYLA
+919 AGAGDFVDLKVKGATAENGVLSVTVSTAEFNKNFMLRELA
-931 SSGEYVDFGLSV
+931 TSIVLKLTSSTGNVISEYVRFS
-943 VWAKRNVG
+943 
-951 ASTVEESGDYFA
+951 
-963 WGETEPKKVYDWN
+963 
-976 TYVWAKDYYHLIKYN
+976 
-991 TENKYGVVDNK
+991 
-1002 TRLELEDDAAHVKLG
+1002 
-1017 GEWRMPSYAEWEDLF
+1017 PSYAEEEQFIHYLLNNFDTDGDGALELSAVESATEVNVSGIKISNLNNVICRMPNLEKLDCSNTSISTLDLS
-1032 NNCDVVRSSLNGVV
+1032 NNLMLKSLNCANNNLSALDLGTNAALTELYCEKNKLTELDMTKNKNLIYISFGGNKLSEVKQAGRLIGKLRWSIYNYGATSTSEIGKYPTNYTYNNGRIWCPEGWRVPTKDEFLSLKDYTYV
-1046 GFKVVGK
+1046 GTSIGLDGWHYFKG
-1053 ISGYTDRMIFF
+1053 TTNRAIFF
-1064 PSRGYKASGMND
+1064 PIDQNGYWTTTEKDFNTSTALNYTIEPNNLTESYFCASYFHSGYAD
-1076 IIGCYYWSS
+1076 GKCETS
-1085 SSVAELFSHNPF
+1085 NPVRC
-1097 SAWAWISS
+1097 IKD
-1105 EEQTRMSSADKS
+1105 E
-1117 NGLLIRPVVDK
+1117 